1 MFNYSKFDPS
11 SLETTGAKLINNNLA
26 HHKNQNTLIRDQ
38 LKKGDLTVAVAKKIG
53 NEVAEYLTF
62 QKIYFVGFAIDNGDD
77 VNKFPSSFKAFNSAA
92 TDIARDYFHRPLG
105 VKWRFSS
112 LTFSQIVRWIES
124 GAKVKDMPRV
134 SCEVVEVKT
143 QLPKTSTNPVQKT
156 KGANVAPLVQA
167 QLPIEDKAHIQRE
180 ARKGAI
186 QSATIGAILKE
197 LSNRINSGEVSM
209 ADVTAR
215 LTAMVDPQGAT
226 AKAEPKKTGTK

>member
-26 HHKNQNTLIRDQ
+26 HHKNQNALIRDR
-38 LKKGDLTVAVAKKIG
+38 LKTGTLTAAVAQKIG

-62 QKIYFVGFAIDNGDD
+62 QKIYFVGFSIDNDKEVTG
-77 VNKFPSSFKAFNSAA
+77 FPVTFKAYNSAA
-92 TDIARDYFHRPLG
+92 TDVARDYFHKTLG

-112 LTFSQIVRWIES
+112 LTFNQISRWIAD
-124 GAKVKDMPRV
+124 GAKAKDMPRV
-134 SCEVVEVKT
+134 SCELVEVKA

-167 QLPIEDKAHIQRE
+167 QLPIEDKAEIQRE

-215 LTAMVDPQGAT
+215 LAAMVDPQGAT
-226 AKAEPKKTGTK
+226 AKAKPKKTGTK